1 MNSTDWAQLVVALV
15 LVVLSGIMAAAEAAL
30 SSFSKARA
38 ERLVEDGRPGALRVQ
53 RIVEDPPRYLNTA
66 LFVRTVCEIS
76 AIVLVALVVF
86 GIFDATW
93 ERVLITAGSMIVI
106 SYVFWGVAP
115 RTLGQQ
121 HHDRVACALAGPLV
135 LLTTVLGPFPRLLIL
150 VGNALTPGKGFEEG
164 PFATE
169 AELRELVDL
178 AEKSEVIQS
187 GERQMIHSVFDLGDT
202 IVREVMV
209 PRTDMVFVE
218 EYKTLRQA
226 VSLALRSGFSRIP
239 VIRDGLDDVVGV
251 LYLKD
256 VIKRVYDSP
265 DAQTS
270 ERVGSMMRKPVWCP
284 DSKPVDE
291 LLREMQLKRV
301 HIVIVI
307 DEFGGTAGMASIE
320 DILEEIVGEI
330 TDEYDEEN
338 SDVTR
343 LGEGRYR
350 VSSRLPL
357 DELGELFGMKLE
369 DEDVETVG
377 GVMGKVLNKVPIAGS
392 VVHYAGLELVAER
405 GIGRRNKI
413 GTVIA
418 TLVSDRQTGDG
429 EPGGDARRPLD
440 DTRIDAATGIA
451 WPGDDDHAD
460 AEGRRHVAEPRA
472 TAS

>member
-1 MNSTDWAQLVVALV
+1 MNTTDWVQLGVALV
-15 LVVLSGIMAAAEAAL
+15 LVVLAGVMAAGEAAL
-30 SSFSKARA
+30 VSFSRARA
-38 ERLVEDGRPGALRVQ
+38 ERLVEEGLPGALRVQ

-106 SYVFWGVAP
+106 SYVVWGVAP

-121 HHDRVACALAGPLV
+121 HHDKIACAVAGPLV

-187 GERQMIHSVFDLGDT
+187 GERQMIHSVFDLGNT

-209 PRTDMVFVE
+209 PRTDMVFIE

-239 VIRDGLDDVVGV
+239 VIKDGLDDVVGV

-301 HIVIVI
+301 HIVIVV

-343 LGEGRYR
+343 LGETRYR

-392 VVHYAGLELVAER
+392 VVNYMGLELVAER
-405 GIGRRNKI
+405 GSGRRNKI
-413 GTVIA
+413 GAVIA
-418 TLVSDRQTGDG
+418 TLVSDQHVREGQ
-429 EPGGDARRPLD
+429 PRD
-440 DTRIDAATGIA
+440 DTRIDAATHITES
-451 WPGDDDHAD
+451 
-460 AEGRRHVAEPRA
+460 AEDSGVAPEQENSPTTTARA
-472 TAS
+472 S